1 MKASHLVYGIAIF
14 QLVVLDP
21 LMWYFTQVRPYQYE
35 SLWAVT
41 LGLNIL
47 MFGIIAL
54 IMFRKT
60 LREV

>member
-1 MKASHLVYGIAIF
+1 MKTSNIVYGIAIF

-21 LMWYFTQVRPYQYE
+21 LMWYFTQVKPYQYE
-35 SLWAVT
+35 SLWAVV
-41 LGLNIL
+41 LALNIL
-47 MFGIIAL
+47 MFGLIAL